1 MKKKVFI
8 GIDVSKK
15 TFDAVVYDVKAAGV
29 QDCQHCRFDNNGDG
43 FASFREWAVSSRG
56 VRRGSVVVGMEDTG
70 IYSTDLRVFLE
81 DAGIDY
87 CCFNALKLGMDM
99 GRRRGKDD
107 RTDAYRIGRYLYQNR
122 DTLRPSRLEGAAP
135 CSNSGNWPPRGRGW

>member
-56 VRRGSVVVGMEDTG
+56 VRRGSVVVGMEAR
-70 IYSTDLRVFLE
+70 RV
-81 DAGIDY
+81 
-87 CCFNALKLGMDM
+87 
-99 GRRRGKDD
+99 
-107 RTDAYRIGRYLYQNR
+107 
-122 DTLRPSRLEGAAP
+122 SRAAP
-135 CSNSGNWPPRGRGW
+135 CSSSGNWHPRGRGW